1 MATTKEHEDIPPI
14 ESKPIDP
21 EDLSQ
26 EKSPSPAP
34 DGGAQ
39 AWTVAAGTA
48 FITFSALGFANSF
61 GVFQQ
66 YYMVHQ
72 LRGESPDKIAWI
84 GSTTAFIQFG
94 AGAVGGPLF
103 DRYGAWIIRPAALV
117 YLFSMMMLSICK
129 EYWQFML
136 TQGILQGTAMGL
148 MTFPALAA
156 LSQYF
161 DKKRAAALGIGISGS
176 SIGGIVFPIA
186 LSKMLN
192 ESSLTF
198 GWSVRIVAFIML
210 PFLAFSCIAVKA
222 RLPPKQTKFFATDA
236 FRQLKFMLLVVAMFF
251 LILGMFTPLFFV
263 PTYAVSRGMNETLAS
278 YLLAIINGASTFGR
292 VIPGILAD
300 KYGPFNML
308 SVAGL
313 SNGIIIMCMN
323 KAETTAAL
331 VVYSV
336 IFGFTS
342 GMIISGGAAAF
353 ATCPKDIHDL
363 GSYMGMGM
371 AVSALA
377 ALIGPPINGVLIDKY
392 GGFLQVSIFSGVVCL
407 VGGVVAVSSKLTSP
421 KGIMARM

>member
-1 MATTKEHEDIPPI
+1 MSTSKEHQDTPI
-14 ESKPIDP
+14 DSKPTDP
-21 EDLSQ
+21 EDLTE
-26 EKSPSPAP
+26 EKPPGPAP
-34 DGGAQ
+34 DGGLQ

-66 YYMVHQ
+66 YYMAHQ
-72 LRGESPDKIAWI
+72 LRGESADKIAWI
-84 GSTTAFIQFG
+84 GSTTAFIQFA

-103 DRYGAWIIRPAALV
+103 DRYGAWIIRPAAVV

-129 EYWQFML
+129 QYWHFML

-192 ESSLTF
+192 ESSLSF
-198 GWSVRIVAFIML
+198 GWSVRIVCFIML
-210 PFLAFSCIAVKA
+210 PFLIFSCIAIKA
-222 RLPPKQTKFFATDA
+222 RLPPKQTKFFAAEA
-236 FRQLKFMLLVVAMFF
+236 FRQLKFMLLVLAMFF

-308 SVAGL
+308 AVAGL
-313 SNGIIIMCMN
+313 SNGVTIMCMN
-323 KAETTAAL
+323 KAESTAAL

-336 IFGFTS
+336 VFGFTS

-371 AVSALA
+371 AVSAVA
-377 ALIGPPINGVLIDKY
+377 ALIGPPINGVLIDTY
-392 GGFLQVSIFSGVVCL
+392 GGFLQVSIFSGVMCL
-407 VGGVVAVSSKLTSP
+407 VGGAVAVSSKLTSHQ
-421 KGIMARM
+421 GIMSRM